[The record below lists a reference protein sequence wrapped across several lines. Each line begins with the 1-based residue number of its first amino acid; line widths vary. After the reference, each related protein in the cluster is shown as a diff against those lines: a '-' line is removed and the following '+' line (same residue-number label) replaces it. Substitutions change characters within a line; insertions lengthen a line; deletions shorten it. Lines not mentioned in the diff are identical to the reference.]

1 MKAETGIDETGSR
14 FTKDFI
20 QSPFVILSKSL
31 DILNCNTLIIYVI
44 NHFLKLIPSIAKM
57 ASFHFFFFKT
67 SCGAFPRSYRDFHK
81 LRIDGLP
88 SIHQICS
95 SNGYGRFTPSR
106 AALKNL
112 YRLRN
117 SRSLTR

>member
-20 QSPFVILSKSL
+20 QSPFVILSKLL
-31 DILNCNTLIIYVI
+31 DILNWDILRIYEV
-44 NHFLKLIPSIAKM
+44 NHFLKLISSTAEM
-57 ASFHFFFFKT
+57 SSFHFFFCKT
-67 SCGAFPRSYRDFHK
+67 SCGAFPWSYRDFHK
-81 LRIDGLP
+81 LRIDGLS
-88 SIHQICS
+88 SIYQICS

-112 YRLRN
+112 HRLRN